1 MTTPA
6 SAPEPAPV
14 PVARWADLRKR
25 MISAVVMLAVGIAEL
40 WLGGLSFAVLVF
52 VLTGAMFWELANMT
66 APGHRRT
73 PLAMGGLAAGC
84 LAAAVLFRDDL
95 ASTLL
100 MVPALALALTPRRDR
115 RISTVYGLCIMVAGY
130 GLIDLRG
137 PGVPAILWLVAI
149 VIVSDVAGYFVG
161 RLVGGPKFWPAIS
174 PKKTWS
180 GTVAGWVGAVAVS
193 LGFVAAG
200 HAGWALVVLAPFV
213 AFAGQMGD
221 IAESWIKRR
230 AGVKD
235 SSSLI
240 PGHGGVLDRFDALV
254 GAVVLIMVLSL
265 VTSLPMPGPRMLGP

>member
-1 MTTPA
+1 M
-6 SAPEPAPV
+6 SAPPDPG
-14 PVARWADLRKR
+14 RWGDLRKR
-25 MISAVVMLAVGIAEL
+25 VISAVFMLAVGAVEL
-40 WLGGLSFAVLVF
+40 WAGGWPFAALVF
-52 VLTGAMFWELANMT
+52 ALTGAMFWELANMT
-66 APGHRRT
+66 APGHVRT
-73 PLAMGGLAAGC
+73 PLAMGALAAGC
-84 LAAAVLFRDDL
+84 LAGAVLFRDDL

-137 PGVPAILWLVAI
+137 PGMPAILWLITI

-161 RLVGGPKFWPAIS
+161 RMVGGPKFWPAIS

-180 GTVAGWVGAVAVS
+180 GTVAGWVGSVLVS

-200 HAGWALVVLAPFV
+200 HAGWGAVLLAPFV

-235 SSSLI
+235 SSGLI

-254 GAVVLIMVLSL
+254 GAVVLVMLLSL